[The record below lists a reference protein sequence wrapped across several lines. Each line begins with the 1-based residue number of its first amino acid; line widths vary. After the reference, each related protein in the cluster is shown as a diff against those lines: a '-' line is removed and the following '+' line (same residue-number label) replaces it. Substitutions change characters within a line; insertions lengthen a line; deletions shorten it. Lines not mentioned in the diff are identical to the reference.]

1 METLKFSFGDFLHGA
16 DYNPEQWLDRP
27 DILAKDIELMK
38 EANCNVVSIGMF
50 SWAML
55 EPVEGVYNFDWMA
68 NVIDRLYEN
77 GIYTILSTPSGARPN
92 WLAQKY
98 PEVLRVEKNRVRNLF
113 GLRHNH
119 CYTSPIYREKVAQI
133 NGELAKRFANHPGVI
148 LWHLS
153 NEYGGECHCPLCQE
167 AFRNWLK
174 EKYKSLGFAKY
185 AEQHRK
191 LPITDKVKKGNA
203 TEILLTDYI
212 QASQKKEF
220 IKVYKLKY
228 NPNVDQAI
236 KGDDT
241 LMVDLF
247 EENGNEKIKIYL
259 GESKFRTTPQKNVV
273 EDITKSLNKDTLPLS
288 YTFLVEE
295 IAKSD
300 ELLARKLDDYIVQ
313 DIKDRGDLIYVGLL
327 LSNTKTSETV
337 EKHLNSDNSNLVFIS
352 IGIGQPEE
360 FIKSIFEK
368 AEELISNPDLL

>member
-1 METLKFSFGDFLHGA
+1 MTKQELLIGKHPDNSHPYGK
-16 DYNPEQWLDRP
+16 WLAANDLP
-27 DILAKDIELMK
+27 DSYMKCHRELTEITAVDDELIE
-38 EANCNVVSIGMF
+38 
-50 SWAML
+50 
-55 EPVEGVYNFDWMA
+55 WMA
-68 NVIDRLYEN
+68 KKIINHH
-77 GIYTILSTPSGARPN
+77 YT
-92 WLAQKY
+92 Q
-98 PEVLRVEKNRVRNLF
+98 
-113 GLRHNH
+113 
-119 CYTSPIYREKVAQI
+119 
-133 NGELAKRFANHPGVI
+133 
-148 LWHLS
+148 
-153 NEYGGECHCPLCQE
+153 
-167 AFRNWLK
+167 FRISRLK

-360 FIKSIFEK
+360 FIKSHI
-368 AEELISNPDLL
+368 

>member
-1 METLKFSFGDFLHGA
+1 MTKQELLIGKHPDNSHPYGK
-16 DYNPEQWLDRP
+16 WLAANDLP
-27 DILAKDIELMK
+27 DSYMKCHRELTEITAVDDELIE
-38 EANCNVVSIGMF
+38 
-50 SWAML
+50 
-55 EPVEGVYNFDWMA
+55 WMA
-68 NVIDRLYEN
+68 KKIINHH
-77 GIYTILSTPSGARPN
+77 YT
-92 WLAQKY
+92 Q
-98 PEVLRVEKNRVRNLF
+98 
-113 GLRHNH
+113 
-119 CYTSPIYREKVAQI
+119 
-133 NGELAKRFANHPGVI
+133 
-148 LWHLS
+148 
-153 NEYGGECHCPLCQE
+153 
-167 AFRNWLK
+167 FRICRLK